1 MNIEVVLNR
10 HCNRSRSEHLENYKS
25 STIHRVVDFHKDLG
39 NKETPL
45 YELPS
50 LAKHVGVGKLFV
62 KDESRR
68 LGLKAFKVLGASYA
82 IKMELERNPQIK
94 TFLTATD
101 GNHGKAVAWMA
112 KILNKNSII
121 YIPKRS
127 SICRINAIKEEGAQ
141 VVVVDGDYDLA
152 VYKAESKTSKLN
164 TEAGKTIC
172 SLVQDTAWNSY
183 TQVPLDIMLGYTTQM
198 NEISSQLMGNKVDV
212 VLLQSGVGTWAA
224 SVVSYIVS
232 QWTYKPIFISVEPV
246 SSNCLFRSISKG
258 KRVCFNSGDRTSMAG
273 LDCGSVSTIAWD
285 ILEKHLTGSISISD
299 DLMEIA
305 IRKLA
310 NPIEFD
316 SKIIS
321 GESGASTLAA
331 LIGLNLSNAFEEFKL
346 ISKINNKSSALLI
359 STEGDTDPVNYK
371 KICRG

>member
-10 HCNRSRSEHLENYKS
+10 SCNTSGSKHLENYKS
-25 STIHRVVDFHKDLG
+25 STIYRVVDFHKDLG

-50 LAKHVGVGKLFV
+50 LAKHIGVGKLFV
-62 KDESRR
+62 KDESSR

-94 TFLTATD
+94 TFITATD

-112 KILNKNSII
+112 KTLNKNSIV
-121 YIPKRS
+121 YMPKGS
-127 SICRINAIKEEGAQ
+127 SIYRINAIEEEGAK
-141 VVVVDGDYDLA
+141 VVVVNGNYDLA
-152 VYKAESKTSKLN
+152 VYKAKNKTSKLN
-164 TEAGKTIC
+164 TEAGKKIC
-172 SLVQDTAWNSY
+172 SLVQDTAWNGY
-183 TQVPLDIMLGYTTQM
+183 TQVPSDIMLGYTTQM
-198 NEISSQLMGNKVDV
+198 NEISSQLMNNKVDV

-232 QWTYKPIFISVEPV
+232 QWSYRPIFISVEPV

-258 KRVCFNSGDRTSMAG
+258 KRVSFNSKNRTSMAG
-273 LDCGSVSTIAWD
+273 LDCGSVSTLAWD
-285 ILEKHLTGSISISD
+285 ILKKNLTGSISIED

-305 IRKLA
+305 IRKLS
-310 NPIEFD
+310 NPIKLD

-321 GESGASTLAA
+321 GESGASTLGA
-331 LIGLNLSNAFEEFKL
+331 LIGLCSSSIFKDFNLNCR
-346 ISKINNKSSALLI
+346 INNKSSILLI
-359 STEGDTDPVNYK
+359 STEGDTDPSNYDR
-371 KICRG
+371 ICKA